1 LMIAQGYQESRL
13 DQHVKSPVGAIGVM
27 QVMPATGKQMGV
39 GDISSL
45 DPNVHAGVKYI
56 ASLRDK
62 YFADFPMDDLN
73 KALFSFAAYNAGPNR
88 ILSLR
93 SLAEKRGLNPNLW
106 FGNVEVV
113 VSEKIGRETVTYV
126 SNIFK
131 YYIAYRLLLD
141 KKLERDSAIKATQ
154 QKQAPPEPTKK

>member
-1 LMIAQGYQESRL
+1 MDRTRLAGFVEGCKKDGYHDDRDDQLRAAHGYQESTL
-13 DQHVKSPVGAIGVM
+13 DHSMKSPGSAIGVM
-27 QVMPATGKQMGV
+27 QVMPATGKQMAV
-39 GDISSL
+39 GDIGVL

-113 VSEKIGRETVTYV
+113 VSEKIGR
-126 SNIFK
+126 
-131 YYIAYRLLLD
+131 
-141 KKLERDSAIKATQ
+141 
-154 QKQAPPEPTKK
+154 